1 MKKIA
6 TTIIR
11 VYKATWVVREPFVR
25 MFAAPG
31 APESHVQCKFVPTC
45 SQYMEQAIEKYGVVR
60 GGLKGLWRIMR
71 CHPWSTGGY
80 DPVE

>member
-25 MFAAPG
+25 MFSAPEV
-31 APESHVQCKFVPTC
+31 PESHLQCKFVPTC